1 MKQVSKVLPFFVFPI
16 TVLLV
21 HLIASKVLNL
31 YMIFPDLD
39 IPFHYIGGLSIAY
52 TSVQILSYLEKEK
65 ISTKLNKV
73 LFLVLIFS
81 LTATATVLWEFAEF
95 IGDQLLDTNLQISL
109 ANTMQD
115 QFMGILGGATWVLI
129 YFKKFEKIAE
139 NRIPS

>member
-1 MKQVSKVLPFFVFPI
+1 MKQVSKVLSFFLFPM
-16 TVLLV
+16 TVLVV
-21 HLIASKVLNL
+21 HLIASKVLHL

-95 IGDQLLDTNLQISL
+95 IGDQLLDTNIQISL

-129 YFKKFEKIAE
+129 YFKKFEKITE